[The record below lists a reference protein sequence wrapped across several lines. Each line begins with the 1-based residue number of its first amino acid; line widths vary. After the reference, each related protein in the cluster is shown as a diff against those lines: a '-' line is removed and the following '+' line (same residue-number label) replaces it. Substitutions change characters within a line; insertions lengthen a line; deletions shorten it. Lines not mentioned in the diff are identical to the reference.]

1 MGRELPPEKV
11 KCIYDLYSQGA
22 SINQIVKTCHVSSK
36 TVYRYL
42 RGEKE
47 DKEEGK
53 EDVEGGEEVVKKV
66 DVRTEPKV
74 EVPVPQTRT
83 RSETRYVGTGVS
95 EVMKTLGSEY
105 ADLLKTVLEKTQWF
119 TEALVNIGW
128 LSTIAAFQYARVD
141 PKDIPKKLSEFQD
154 AGKFVEF
161 VGKYLI
167 AMIQGSADATNVIL
181 EKDRELS
188 KWVNASKTLATI
200 VKGLKVQVKDLI
212 RQLEIAQALMT
223 KYGILEEYVNALAQH
238 RIIEAL
244 TLTPIQTQE
253 VKEEK
258 AEVRA

>member
-1 MGRELPPEKV
+1 MGKELPPEKI

-22 SINQIVKTCHVSSK
+22 SINQIIKTCHVSPG

-42 RGEKE
+42 KRDE
-47 DKEEGK
+47 
-53 EDVEGGEEVVKKV
+53 VEGGKEVAKRV
-66 DVRTEPKV
+66 DVRAEPKV
-74 EVPVPQTRT
+74 EVPVPQTKT
-83 RSETRYVGTGVS
+83 RGETRYGTGIA
-95 EVMKTLGSEY
+95 EVMKVLGSEY
-105 ADLLKTVLEKTQWF
+105 ADMLKTVLEKTQWF

-154 AGKFVEF
+154 ADKFVEF

-167 AMIQGSADATNVIL
+167 AMIQGSADATNIIL

-188 KWVNASKTLATI
+188 KWVNASKTLAAI
-200 VKGLKVQVKDLI
+200 VKGLKVQVKDLT

-244 TLTPIQTQE
+244 ALAPIQTQE
-253 VKEEK
+253 VKEEVK
-258 AEVRA
+258 EEEGVEVRS

>member
-1 MGRELPPEKV
+1 MGKELPPEKI

-22 SINQIVKTCHVSSK
+22 SINQIIKICHVSPG

-42 RGEKE
+42 KREG
-47 DKEEGK
+47 GK
-53 EDVEGGEEVVKKV
+53 EGDVEGGQEVGKEVVKKV
-66 DVRTEPKV
+66 EPKV

-83 RSETRYVGTGVS
+83 RGETRYVGTGVA
-95 EVMKTLGSEY
+95 EVMKVLGSEY
-105 ADLLKTVLEKTQWF
+105 ADMLKTVLEKTQWF

-154 AGKFVEF
+154 ADKFVEF

-167 AMIQGSADATNVIL
+167 AMIQGSADATNIIL

-188 KWVNASKTLATI
+188 KWVNASKTLAAI
-200 VKGLKVQVKDLI
+200 VKGLKVQVKDLT

-223 KYGILEEYVNALAQH
+223 KYGILEEFVNALAQH

-244 TLTPIQTQE
+244 ALAPIQTQE
-253 VKEEK
+253 VKEEVKEEGVEVK
-258 AEVRA
+258 A

>member
-1 MGRELPPEKV
+1 MCGSMGKELPPEKI

-22 SINQIVKTCHVSSK
+22 SINQIIKTCHVSPG
-36 TVYRYL
+36 TVYKYL
-42 RGEKE
+42 KGGGK
-47 DKEEGK
+47 EGK
-53 EDVEGGEEVVKKV
+53 EEDKEVVKKV
-66 DVRTEPKV
+66 DVRAEPKV
-74 EVPVPQTRT
+74 EVSVPRT
-83 RSETRYVGTGVS
+83 RGETRYVGTGVA
-95 EVMKTLGSEY
+95 EVMKVLGGEY

-167 AMIQGSADATNVIL
+167 AMIQGSADATNIIL

-188 KWVNASKTLATI
+188 KWVNASKTLAAI
-200 VKGLKVQVKDLI
+200 VKGLKVQVKDLT

-223 KYGILEEYVNALAQH
+223 KYGILEEFVNALAQH

-244 TLTPIQTQE
+244 ALAPIQTQE
-253 VKEEK
+253 VKEEGK
-258 AEVRA
+258 VEVSVHE